1 MNKIDLS
8 KISND
13 LVRSKVIDFMV
24 SLLFLLITFNAIWLL
39 VFIRVSSN
47 SVSPID
53 TNRVMFGLE
62 STLILGNLI
71 VFVVFLG
78 WILGIRSIRSILGRR
93 Y

>member
-24 SLLFLLITFNAIWLL
+24 SLLFLLITFNAIWLV
-39 VFIRVSSN
+39 VFIRVSVN
-47 SVSPID
+47 SVLSIN
-53 TNRVMFGLE
+53 TNWMMFGLE

-71 VFVVFLG
+71 IFVVFLA